1 MRDLDAFE
9 IAYNNGRAAG
19 LAEKEGLL
27 NEEESR
33 NFLREFLNKELLT
46 WFSSSRASRLLET
59 LTPTIANAIASKMV
73 THGVRVLKKI

>member
-1 MRDLDAFE
+1 MKEQDAFE

-33 NFLREFLNKELLT
+33 NFLEEILKTELLT
-46 WFSSSRASRLLET
+46 WFSVSKASELLKT
-59 LTPTIANAIASKMV
+59 FVPTIASIVASKMV
-73 THGVRVLKKI
+73 VRGVRVLKKI